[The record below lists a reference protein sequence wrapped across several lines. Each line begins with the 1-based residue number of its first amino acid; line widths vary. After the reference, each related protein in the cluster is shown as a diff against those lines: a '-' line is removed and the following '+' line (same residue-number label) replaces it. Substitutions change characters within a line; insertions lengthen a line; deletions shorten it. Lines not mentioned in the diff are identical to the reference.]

1 MRHVGIWRRSAPP
14 ARLSVRG
21 ATVAAVLL
29 LVVLLAGAGRNRS
42 AIAQSAPCVQTQPGP
57 AASRNAF
64 VCAAYRDL
72 LDAFRQPE
80 TPSQLLQPALD
91 SLIDDAQARGFSL
104 QAPTLPNDRDGAF
117 AVFAGVLDQYAQQIS
132 DADAQ
137 LAAQHAVAAMADA
150 LHDDHT
156 GYIDPAGFKEFA
168 AGLSAGAGFGSGFAL
183 QLASPPFIRELAP
196 GGPAEQAGLR
206 PGDELLSVNGT
217 AVTPRGLAGL
227 RGTFAG
233 EGGSYSV
240 HVRRPGAG
248 ELDATVTP
256 GPYHFAE
263 WSATVLPGGVGL
275 MRLREFIDPWR
286 PLADGRTIDVAIDD
300 ALARF
305 EAAGVTRWVLDL
317 RDNPGGSGLLAD
329 ALTGRF
335 VPDGLADR
343 EFDARGHAAQDLV
356 DGRLFP
362 VQRPL
367 AVLVNGGSTS
377 ASDLAASVFK
387 ESGRARLVGQ
397 RTGGALGNAA
407 IWPLGGGAGIEVSF
421 ADIHSGRD
429 DAVIDHVGV
438 PVDVSAPDRTAA
450 DFAAGRDPQL
460 DAAIA
465 ALGQQGGASQPAAGA
480 GLVPL
485 GRAEVEGRLLRYLPA
500 ASALAAALPGVA
512 NLQDTGGYTLLSYND
527 VNNWATATV
536 TTSGSGGARDAIA
549 LREAARQRGWL
560 GGRVEVYGGDD
571 PLGAALWIE
580 WDAYQDANGAE
591 AALTANDFPDQ
602 WQPQS
607 APLQLGDGET
617 EAYAGSWGDLG
628 TLLLRWRRGAV
639 VITAEYQAA
648 PGEASAAGETA
659 LAQAVDS
666 AFTQAPDTLA
676 AALLLVPL
684 RRTLPAFGAA
694 AQAHR

>member
-1 MRHVGIWRRSAPP
+1 M
-14 ARLSVRG
+14 
-21 ATVAAVLL
+21 LL
-29 LVVLLAGAGRNRS
+29 LAALTGA
-42 AIAQSAPCVQTQPGP
+42 ATAGP
-57 AASRNAF
+57 AAALAPARGIAAPAQAAQHEDI
-64 VCAAYRDL
+64 VRAAYLDL

-91 SLIDDAQARGFSL
+91 SLIDDARAHGVTL
-104 QAPTLPNDRDGAF
+104 QASSLPNDRDGAF
-117 AVFAGVLDQYAQQIS
+117 AAFAAVLDQYARQTS
-132 DADAQ
+132 NADAQ
-137 LAAQHAVAAMADA
+137 QAAFDAIEAMTGA

-156 GYIDPAGFKEFA
+156 GFIDPTGFKELA
-168 AGLSAGAGFGSGFAL
+168 VGLAAGAGFGSGFAL
-183 QLASPPFIRELAP
+183 QLASPPFVRELAP

-233 EGGSYSV
+233 DGGPYSV

-248 ELDATVTP
+248 ELDVTVTP

-263 WSATVLPGGVGL
+263 WSAAVLPGGVGL

-286 PLADGRTIDVAIDD
+286 PLADGRTVDVAIDD
-300 ALARF
+300 ALAQF

-343 EFDARGHAAQDLV
+343 QFDARGHVAQDLV

-387 ESGRARLVGQ
+387 ESGRALLVGQ

-421 ADIHSGRD
+421 ADIHSGRG

-438 PVDVSAPDRTAA
+438 PVDVSALNRTAA

-465 ALGQQGGASQPAAGA
+465 ALGQQGSASQPAAGA

-500 ASALAAALPGVA
+500 ASSLTAALPGVA

-536 TTSGSGGARDAIA
+536 TTSGSGGARDATA
-549 LREAARQRGWL
+549 AREAVRQRDWL

-571 PLGAALWIE
+571 PLGAALWVE
-580 WDAYQDANGAE
+580 WDAYRDANGAE

-602 WQPQS
+602 WQPQR

-628 TLLLRWRRGAV
+628 TLLVRWRRGAV

-648 PGEASAAGETA
+648 PGEASAAGDAA
-659 LAQAVDS
+659 LAQAVDA
-666 AFTQAPDTLA
+666 AFTQAPDSLA

-684 RRTLPAFGAA
+684 RRALPAFGAA